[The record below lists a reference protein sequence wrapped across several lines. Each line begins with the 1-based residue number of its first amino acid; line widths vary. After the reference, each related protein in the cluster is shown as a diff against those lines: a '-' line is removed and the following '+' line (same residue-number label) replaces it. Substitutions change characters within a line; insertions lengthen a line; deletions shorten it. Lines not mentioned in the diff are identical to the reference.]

1 MIQVRGNN
9 VYPTAIEA
17 IVRRFPEVAEY
28 RLFVDQSNPLADL
41 RLDVEPVG
49 GDGRALAEAIA
60 RAVRDELLFRV
71 EVAPAPPGS
80 LPRFE
85 LKARR
90 VVRVPGTT

>member
-17 IVRRFPEVAEY
+17 IIRRFPEVAEY
-28 RLFVDQSNPLADL
+28 RLLVDQTNPLADL
-41 RLDVEPVG
+41 RLEIEPVS
-49 GDGRALAEAIA
+49 GDGPALAEAIG
-60 RAVRDELLFRV
+60 RAVRTELLFRM
-71 EVAPAPPGS
+71 EVICLAPGS

-90 VVRVPGTT
+90 VLRKEK